1 LCKISAKFSACKIS
15 TVVSMEK
22 DLMLKQLILSTVC
35 VGLWAIALPARAQTA
50 APAPAPAPANPAPV
64 NPAPANPGPGNP
76 GAAPSEAATPVSE
89 SEVEKFASA
98 VKEFQS
104 IQQEAQQQAN
114 QIIEG
119 EDLSP
124 ERFSQILQTQQ
135 NPQAEAPAPEVSSE
149 ERQKFDQA
157 LEKLNTLQQ
166 DTRQRMD
173 QALQTQGM
181 ERERFSQILAM
192 VRQDATLRQRVED
205 QLKN

>member
-1 LCKISAKFSACKIS
+1 
-15 TVVSMEK
+15 MEK

-35 VGLWAIALPARAQTA
+35 VGLWAIALPVRAQTA
-50 APAPAPAPANPAPV
+50 APAPAPAPANPAPS
-64 NPAPANPGPGNP
+64 NPAPENP
-76 GAAPSEAATPVSE
+76 GATPPEAATPVSE

-104 IQQEAQQQAN
+104 IQQEAQQEAN

-166 DTRQRMD
+166 STRQRMD

-192 VRQDATLRQRVED
+192 VRQDASLRQRVED